1 MKIEIVIAAV
11 FVPLI
16 VISVFS
22 LIVRLSGKVKTDG
35 DKNSLIVKYP
45 KGNIFIGAFADSL
58 FILMGILFT
67 IFSEETP
74 HVFMYIILGFFVWAG
89 FYIIFKTLT
98 FKLIIEDYEITVY
111 SAFRK
116 PYQIT
121 YDNISSVKRQV
132 KGNAAG
138 SERMLYQKTDI
149 TNLRCVCFYISYEDS
164 FCFRL
169 NFIFHKVKPIHNEH
183 GLFRFIV

>member
-22 LIVRLSGKVKTDG
+22 LIVRLSGKVKTTG
-35 DKNSLIVKYP
+35 DKNSLIVEYP
-45 KGNIFIGAFADSL
+45 KGNVFIGAFADAL
-58 FILMGILFT
+58 FIIMGILFT

-74 HVFMYIILGFFVWAG
+74 HVLMYIILGFFVWAG
-89 FYIIFKTLT
+89 FYIVFKTLT
-98 FKLIIEDYEITVY
+98 FKLIIEDYKITVY

-138 SERMLYQKTDI
+138 SERMVIKTD
-149 TNLRCVCFYISYEDS
+149 TGK
-164 FCFRL
+164 
-169 NFIFHKVKPIHNEH
+169 KVIAESSAVGYREFKREIKYNVDKAKLK
-183 GLFRFIV
+183 GF